1 MVKSKVLDNGRGF
14 LFCFVLRR
22 KKKGKNQS
30 ILLIHV
36 LSHEAIISK
45 ARHASYVTVTSSVL
59 LYLLHEQF
67 SHGGEAGYSQEHSY
81 SLKIIRIFWFPE
93 VLRARLIIPVCCFS
107 HSHFPLGITTS
118 LLFIILRFDPRLS
131 NQRINTYFFSICS
144 TGYRGESSIWLPYS
158 SWWWKLQSLG
168 WEPVAWFSDLLLV
181 WMPKF

>member
-1 MVKSKVLDNGRGF
+1 MQLPRIMQFRFIYFFQPEGFSLLLLFWVVICSQMDQNWGTFLGHKSSFVFAKQPCSCITHTWLVCISWLPAILNGKEQSTGQWEGF
-14 LFCFVLRR
+14 FVLFCFKKK

-81 SLKIIRIFWFPE
+81 SLKIIRIF
-93 VLRARLIIPVCCFS
+93 
-107 HSHFPLGITTS
+107 
-118 LLFIILRFDPRLS
+118 
-131 NQRINTYFFSICS
+131 
-144 TGYRGESSIWLPYS
+144 
-158 SWWWKLQSLG
+158 
-168 WEPVAWFSDLLLV
+168 
-181 WMPKF
+181 